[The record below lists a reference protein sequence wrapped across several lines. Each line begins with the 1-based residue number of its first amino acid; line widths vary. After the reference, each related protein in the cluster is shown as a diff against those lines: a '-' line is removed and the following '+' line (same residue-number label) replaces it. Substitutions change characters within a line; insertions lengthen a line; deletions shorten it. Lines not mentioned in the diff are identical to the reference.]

1 MSLVELRFSPRRE
14 HVRTARLVVVSLARR
29 AGVPEVLLD
38 EVRLAVGEACGLAVD
53 TSAPASAPVVVEV
66 EDGGPRGRD
75 LVVSVSDVGAPDGDA
90 SVAPLAPGDDLADAV
105 RPLGADD
112 VEDGLPGGL
121 ELALLEG
128 LVDDVR
134 VRGRAD
140 GSGTEVVLKWP
151 RTPPGRGRTGTV

>member
-53 TSAPASAPVVVEV
+53 TSAPASAPVLVEV

-75 LVVSVSDVGAPDGDA
+75 LVVSVSDVGAPDGA
-90 SVAPLAPGDDLADAV
+90 AAEPLADGDDLADAV

-128 LVDDVR
+128 LVDDLR

-140 GSGTEVVLKWP
+140 GSGTEVVLSWP